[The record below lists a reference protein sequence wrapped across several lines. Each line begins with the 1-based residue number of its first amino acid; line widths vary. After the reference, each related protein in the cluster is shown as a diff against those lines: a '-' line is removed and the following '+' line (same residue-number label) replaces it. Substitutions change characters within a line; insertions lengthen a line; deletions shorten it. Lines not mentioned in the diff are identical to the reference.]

1 MTLQSKEQ
9 IGGFQLKV
17 YRLSQFSDAE
27 LSVVKRGRG
36 HGRVIFQSYV
46 KDEAKSFITEYDNLI
61 DRKFDISEKGATR
74 TARAW
79 FEKSEPT
86 QLFDCSTYSDLSG
99 TLVRFKEPIDG
110 EAKGFIKIY

>member
-17 YRLSQFSDAE
+17 YKLSQFSDAE
-27 LSVVKRGRG
+27 LAVVKRGKG
-36 HGRVIFQSYV
+36 NGRVVFQSYD
-46 KDEAKSFITEYDNLI
+46 KEDAKTFILDYDDLI
-61 DRKFDISEKGATR
+61 ERKFDLVEKGATR

-79 FEKSEPT
+79 FDKDEPT
-86 QLFDCSTYSDLSG
+86 QLFCCSTYSDLSG

-110 EAKGFIKIY
+110 EPKGFIKIY